1 MGRIGASVS
10 SLASVIW
17 NAFWGIA
24 LGVIVLWAFFLLMG
38 AFSPGD
44 PLWLT
49 ITMGVLAV
57 LAAIHFV
64 HVRRLLSEDHELARQ
79 VHMLRERRGF

>member
-1 MGRIGASVS
+1 MRSTGDRLAGVASV
-10 SLASVIW
+10 LW
-17 NAFWGIA
+17 NFFWGFA

-38 AFSPGD
+38 AFTPDD
-44 PLWLT
+44 PIWLT
-49 ITMGVLAV
+49 IAMGVLAV

-64 HVRRLLSEDHELARQ
+64 HVRQLLRDDTELARQ